1 MEHKVKI
8 TVSKDASR
16 CGFIGI
22 PLSPKSNFNLTM
34 DWIDFVPKF
43 LFLYSLNSTWYK
55 RRVMFINKD
64 RSITEVIDR
73 FRKVNPWMNSIMS
86 SFNYNL
92 LTPEFKVLFIKSTEL
107 NKETASKVD
116 MIFLT
121 DSFHLNPDNFKLI
134 PPKLVG
140 VRHLMNKPTI
150 IKDTLL
156 KYLQKGG
163 KCDPI
168 RVGSDWFD
176 LKSSVRN
183 HKFGNIKV
191 GIDITGY
198 PVSDPLME
206 INY

>member
-1 MEHKVKI
+1 MEHEVKI

-34 DWIDFVPKF
+34 DWIDFIPKF
-43 LFLYSLNSTWYK
+43 LFLYSLKSLK
-55 RRVMFINKD
+55 SKDRIMFVNKD
-64 RSITEVIDR
+64 NSVTSVINE
-73 FRKVNPWMNSIMS
+73 FRELNPWMNSIMS
-86 SFNYNL
+86 SYDYNQ
-92 LTPEFKVLFIKSTEL
+92 LTQKFKILFIKSTEL
-107 NKETASKVD
+107 RKEIASRVD

-140 VRHLMNKPTI
+140 VRYLMNKPTV

-156 KYLQKGG
+156 KYIQKGG

-176 LKSSVRN
+176 LKSSVRS
-183 HKFGNIKV
+183 HKFSNIKV